1 MNYTITDNP
10 YREGMTILSNGV
22 GISSKVAKLNDDKK
36 SYEVT
41 KRDRLA
47 QNWENNRPKETV
59 QNVNNVSASPKVN
72 YDELLNKI
80 GISAVVSPM
89 AAENSGAKKLRVN
102 KIVVDKA
109 GKIYNNSNHIAAPV
123 QMPAV
128 KEEVKMVQEPV
139 NPIPTVPEPSVN
151 EEVHG
156 RHEKTGEIPV
166 QGIENAIR
174 NNDIPV
180 GTRTERNAMASE
192 MINREN
198 VKVEPKGGD
207 VDLYNSLLHNDGAV
221 DVSKQLQGAR
231 LQLEE
236 VKDEGRK
243 LAAQYSEAVQELEQL
258 KKDIEYQNKIRQ
270 EQEKNELS
278 TTLKDIAAIKQANLA
293 RTSDLSSIQ
302 AEIARLKAERENMMA
317 NDYDAR
323 SMGRAA

>member
-1 MNYTITDNP
+1 
-10 YREGMTILSNGV
+10 
-22 GISSKVAKLNDDKK
+22 
-36 SYEVT
+36 
-41 KRDRLA
+41 
-47 QNWENNRPKETV
+47 
-59 QNVNNVSASPKVN
+59 
-72 YDELLNKI
+72 
-80 GISAVVSPM
+80 
-89 AAENSGAKKLRVN
+89 
-102 KIVVDKA
+102 
-109 GKIYNNSNHIAAPV
+109 
-123 QMPAV
+123 
-128 KEEVKMVQEPV
+128 
-139 NPIPTVPEPSVN
+139 
-151 EEVHG
+151 
-156 RHEKTGEIPV
+156 
-166 QGIENAIR
+166 
-174 NNDIPV
+174 
-180 GTRTERNAMASE
+180 MASE